1 MHEQV
6 TTLQQEAEGALA
18 QVGDLDG
25 LRGWKSQYLGDKGAV
40 TLLARQIG
48 QQPKEE
54 RPAFGQAVNAAKT
67 ALEAAFAAAEA
78 RLREQAL
85 DTALT
90 TEGVDITL
98 PGRPV
103 PVGTLHI
110 ITQTARDILDTFVQ
124 MGFQIVEGPEIELDE
139 YNFGLLNI
147 PPEHPARSMH
157 DTFYLEGNE
166 RLVAR
171 THTSPNQIRVM
182 RGAAP
187 PIRVVVPGRTY
198 RAEAIDATHEAQF
211 QQIEGLAVDE
221 HITLADLKGTLAAL
235 AHALFGP
242 QRKVRFRC
250 DYFPYVEPGVDL
262 AIQCLICGGSGCRA
276 CKYIGYL
283 EVMGAGMVHPQVL
296 RNGGI
301 DPDRYSGFAFGLG
314 VERIALT
321 RHSIDDI
328 RYFYS
333 NDLRFLRQFGG

>member
-1 MHEQV
+1 M
-6 TTLQQEAEGALA
+6 QQEAEGALA

-78 RLREQAL
+78 RLRERAL
-85 DTALT
+85 DTALA

-157 DTFYLEGNE
+157 DTFYLESNE
-166 RLVAR
+166 RMVAR

-182 RGAAP
+182 RQSAP

>member
-48 QQPKEE
+48 QQPREE

-78 RLREQAL
+78 RLRETAL
-85 DTALT
+85 DAALAH
-90 TEGVDITL
+90 EGVDITL

-157 DTFYLEGNE
+157 DTFYLDSNE
-166 RLVAR
+166 RMVAR

-198 RAEAIDATHEAQF
+198 RAEAIDASHEAQF

-242 QRKVRFRC
+242 ERKVRFRC

-262 AIQCLICGGSGCRA
+262 AIQCLICGGSGCRT
-276 CKYIGYL
+276 CKYVGYL

>member
-1 MHEQV
+1 
-6 TTLQQEAEGALA
+6 
-18 QVGDLDG
+18 
-25 LRGWKSQYLGDKGAV
+25 
-40 TLLARQIG
+40 
-48 QQPKEE
+48 
-54 RPAFGQAVNAAKT
+54 
-67 ALEAAFAAAEA
+67 
-78 RLREQAL
+78 
-85 DTALT
+85 
-90 TEGVDITL
+90 
-98 PGRPV
+98 V
-103 PVGTLHI
+103 PDGTLHI

-157 DTFYLEGNE
+157 DTFYLESNE
-166 RLVAR
+166 RMVAR

-182 RGAAP
+182 RQSAP

-301 DPDRYSGFAFGLG
+301 DPERYSGFAFGLG

>member
-1 MHEQV
+1 MHEQI

-18 QVGDLDG
+18 AVADLDG

-78 RLREQAL
+78 RLRERAL
-85 DTALT
+85 DTALA

-157 DTFYLEGNE
+157 DTFYLESNE
-166 RLVAR
+166 RMVAR

-182 RGAAP
+182 RQSAP

-301 DPDRYSGFAFGLG
+301 DPERYSGFAFGLG

>member
-1 MHEQV
+1 MHDQV

-40 TLLARQIG
+40 TLLTRQIG

-78 RLREQAL
+78 RLRERAL
-85 DTALT
+85 DTALA

-157 DTFYLEGNE
+157 DTFYLESNE
-166 RLVAR
+166 RMVAR

-182 RGAAP
+182 RQSAP

-301 DPDRYSGFAFGLG
+301 DPERYSGFAFGLG

>member
-1 MHEQV
+1 
-6 TTLQQEAEGALA
+6 LQQEAEGALA

-78 RLREQAL
+78 RLRERAL
-85 DTALT
+85 DTALA

-157 DTFYLEGNE
+157 DTFYLESNE
-166 RLVAR
+166 RMVAR

-182 RGAAP
+182 RQSAP

-301 DPDRYSGFAFGLG
+301 DPERYSGFAFGLG